1 MKKNLLFF
9 SLFIFVLA
17 IILSFKSSTKTNLKL
32 QKASSINNMM
42 KAATTNYSYR
52 GIINSTTTCLM
63 SISDNESGT
72 VTITTA
78 NGSIQTGDKAV
89 FVLDKTLSFGTYNT
103 FTISANSPRYWL
115 VPFDASFSP
124 IDITNAKTV
133 DDCYK
138 WFCPCDPSKTATNA
152 CQGGTEL
159 KDGNY
164 IATCTTFNTP
174 TTCSIC
180 TPYRMKVECNSGTH
194 LAALDLFN
202 SAFLVRADT
211 LKYNGQTYP

>member
-1 MKKNLLFF
+1 ML
-9 SLFIFVLA
+9 
-17 IILSFKSSTKTNLKL
+17 
-32 QKASSINNMM
+32 

-63 SISDNESGT
+63 SISDNEAGT

-89 FVLDKTLSFGTYNT
+89 FVLDKTLSFGTNNT

-138 WFCPCDPSKTATNA
+138 WYCPCDPSKSATDA
-152 CQGGTEL
+152 CQPGSALSGG
-159 KDGNY
+159 NAV
-164 IATCTTFNTP
+164 ATCTAFTSP
-174 TTCSIC
+174 GACSLC
-180 TPYRMKVECNSGTH
+180 TPLRMKIDCGNGTQ

-202 SAFLVRADT
+202 SAFILRADT
-211 LKYNGQTYP
+211 LKYNAQTYP